1 MQNFFLLILLIISF
15 LSVNAQI
22 DTNHQVIGS
31 AGEELK
37 SNKGSIHFTVGEP
50 IIQTYLNGG
59 GASSVTQGFH
69 QTFFEIIDFS
79 ESAHP
84 ESDELEIK
92 VWPNPTVQFLNV
104 DFGVQSSL
112 EHLEVNIIDAK
123 GALLAEFNAREDLV
137 IDLRDYPVSSYFLRI
152 YDTKNAAVNLYK
164 VIKQ

>member
-1 MQNFFLLILLIISF
+1 MQKVFLLILLIISF

-22 DTNHQVIGS
+22 DTNQQVIGS

-37 SNKGSIHFTVGEP
+37 SNKGSVNFTVGEP
-50 IIQTYLNGG
+50 IIQTYLNRG

-69 QTFFEIIDFS
+69 QTFFEIIDVS
-79 ESAHP
+79 KNANPKNE
-84 ESDELEIK
+84 ELEIK

-104 DFGVQSSL
+104 DFGDQSSL

-123 GALLAEFNAREDLV
+123 GALLADIQVQENLV

-152 YDTKNAAVNLYK
+152 YDTKNAAIKLYK